1 MKTKKGMFTAEFIT
15 VFLMF
20 VFFMPLYAT
29 AQEEKD
35 TTYEIQE
42 LVITGTRTYEKII
55 DIPYSVFRVDKKELK
70 FGKKVSAQDVL
81 ADVPGLFL
89 QSRFGNHD
97 VRISIRGFGARSNS
111 GIRGIRI
118 LQDGIPE
125 SEPDG
130 ETVIDAIDFTA
141 LGGVE
146 VAKGNLSSLY
156 SNAPGGVVNFITDL
170 YFPSNYVSSVNQ
182 GGKYGFLQNGF
193 KLGLKSNDN
202 RFFLSYNYRNLNGF
216 REHSNE
222 FRHLV
227 NSVYEGYVG
236 QNSTI
241 SIFANYVNGINKL
254 PGSLTQSEFD
264 TDPFKADPLALSQ
277 DYRRE
282 SKKGRIGLR
291 YKTSFGKEKNN
302 ELEFTGFLGVK
313 NLIKT
318 DQTNY
323 TISDRFNIGGFTRW
337 TNRSLILG
345 RDNTFTTG
353 FDVALQNGPT
363 SEYDN
368 IAGSRGLSPNFQSQD
383 AQNTFGAYFLD
394 MINVYKSKMELLVSG
409 RYDYIFFSKEALIFN
424 GLTDTTRAFNRFT
437 PKIALNYKLTP
448 NIALYSSYGIGFE
461 VPYVDE
467 LNNNNTL
474 YGRYTM
480 NPDLKP
486 QTSNNFEFGIKG
498 NILRVGEEFM
508 RKVYFEATY
517 FNYVINDEIVPYS
530 INNNVL
536 FRNAAKTNRQGIEF
550 GFMSIPLEELELT
563 INYTYTTFK
572 YDSYIAKI
580 YTPEGSHDEDYS
592 GNVVPAVP
600 QHIFNFIIN
609 YEFEL
614 SENINGLLNWD
625 CDYLTKMFV
634 DDKNSQST
642 SPYFYGNAMAGLNFV
657 FPKWNALVFTGVSN
671 IFDKR
676 YTGYLNINDFGG
688 RYYSMGEPRN
698 FYAGINFGLIF

>member
-1 MKTKKGMFTAEFIT
+1 
-15 VFLMF
+15 MF

-70 FGKKVSAQDVL
+70 FGMKVSAKDVL

-302 ELEFTGFLGVK
+302 Y
-313 NLIKT
+313 
-318 DQTNY
+318 Q
-323 TISDRFNIGGFTRW
+323 
-337 TNRSLILG
+337 
-345 RDNTFTTG
+345 
-353 FDVALQNGPT
+353 
-363 SEYDN
+363 
-368 IAGSRGLSPNFQSQD
+368 
-383 AQNTFGAYFLD
+383 
-394 MINVYKSKMELLVSG
+394 YKQYVE
-409 RYDYIFFSKEALIFN
+409 
-424 GLTDTTRAFNRFT
+424 
-437 PKIALNYKLTP
+437 KL
-448 NIALYSSYGIGFE
+448 
-461 VPYVDE
+461 
-467 LNNNNTL
+467 
-474 YGRYTM
+474 
-480 NPDLKP
+480 
-486 QTSNNFEFGIKG
+486 
-498 NILRVGEEFM
+498 
-508 RKVYFEATY
+508 
-517 FNYVINDEIVPYS
+517 
-530 INNNVL
+530 
-536 FRNAAKTNRQGIEF
+536 
-550 GFMSIPLEELELT
+550 
-563 INYTYTTFK
+563 
-572 YDSYIAKI
+572 
-580 YTPEGSHDEDYS
+580 
-592 GNVVPAVP
+592 
-600 QHIFNFIIN
+600 
-609 YEFEL
+609 
-614 SENINGLLNWD
+614 
-625 CDYLTKMFV
+625 
-634 DDKNSQST
+634 
-642 SPYFYGNAMAGLNFV
+642 
-657 FPKWNALVFTGVSN
+657 
-671 IFDKR
+671 
-676 YTGYLNINDFGG
+676 
-688 RYYSMGEPRN
+688 
-698 FYAGINFGLIF
+698 